1 MASIGYQLHGHTVAA
16 LCLTECSS
24 CTWCATGFSWTLT
37 VTRCL
42 KIGLMRVDQC
52 VHTQLT
58 QVYVARCMGGSNIQP
73 LWRVRGS
80 HPHTQCN
87 TFRRLVNAD
96 AQASMTQTCICT
108 CDETSKITRRISG
121 HHQLHAR
128 HSHGRFPFRENV
140 KHFPPGGSGMHGV
153 TASMDSIEHKHTNIA
168 RSSGTLPR
176 SNTGFFSVNCKRR
189 CTHGQQTLREA
200 VAHYPVRTR
209 ASFQ

>member
-128 HSHGRFPFRENV
+128 SNSIHGLHR
-140 KHFPPGGSGMHGV
+140 
-153 TASMDSIEHKHTNIA
+153 AQAHKHCAKQWHTTPFEH
-168 RSSGTLPR
+168 GLL
-176 SNTGFFSVNCKRR
+176 FSEL
-189 CTHGQQTLREA
+189 QTQMHA
-200 VAHYPVRTR
+200 WPT
-209 ASFQ
+209 